1 MKTVWRVFSYLKRYP
16 WMAAG
21 TLTCAI
27 LSTLMVIVFPAT
39 AKWIIDDVVRANRP
53 DKLLPLILLA
63 AVAFLVQHGFKALRL
78 VLNNTFEQRVIFDLR
93 SDLYSHIQLLPLR
106 WFDNRATGDLM
117 TRVIEDVNSV
127 ERVLIDGIEQGVVA
141 ILQVVIVISVMFYL
155 NVKLALLAL
164 VPFPLLIAGALTYT
178 LTAHRRYRSQRRA
191 SSNMNAL
198 LHDNLAGVRQIKSFV
213 REREEHARFNRVS
226 DQLRHATLVVMRV
239 WAIYSPSMSMF
250 EAIGALLVLG
260 FGGHAVLTGAMQ
272 IGDLVAFLMLTAF
285 LYDPVS
291 RLHQLNQLVQAGRA
305 AGERVFEILDEQVE
319 AGAVAGIGDP
329 GTAITDRGY
338 KARILGDIR
347 YENVS
352 FSYVEGLPALRCVS
366 FHAPPGATVALVGA
380 TGAGKSTLVNLLVRF
395 YEFTSGE
402 IHIDG
407 KPVREYELRTL
418 REAIGVV
425 TQESFLFNGSI
436 RENLLMGKPDATDA
450 ELWRAVDAA
459 NARQFIERLPDGLES
474 VVGERGVKLSVG
486 EKQRL
491 SIARS
496 LLKDPPIL
504 ILDEATASVDTATER
519 LIQEALERLMANR
532 TSIVIAHRLSTIV
545 YAWKICAA
553 VPAKFARGLATA
565 RDRVAGGNHYLGK
578 SRARA
583 AITGLRRIPLSGRR
597 WCRCGRSRNRD
608 GLAGLQFTTVFD
620 VVGFLQFIDAYF
632 VHFGYGRQCLSAR
645 HDVRVAHSGGMRRR
659 HGWSGRIRRRGRA
672 LSNHDPWPD
681 VGNFLLQL

>member
-1 MKTVWRVFSYLKRYP
+1 
-16 WMAAG
+16 
-21 TLTCAI
+21 
-27 LSTLMVIVFPAT
+27 MVIVFPAA

-63 AVAFLVQHGFKALRL
+63 AVAFLVQHGFNALRL

-155 NVKLALLAL
+155 NMKLALLAL

-239 WAIYSPSMSMF
+239 WAIYNPSMSMF

-260 FGGHAVLTGAMQ
+260 FGAHAVLTGAMQ

-347 YENVS
+347 YENVN
-352 FSYVEGLPALRCVS
+352 FSYVEGLPALRHVS

-402 IHIDG
+402 IYIDG

-436 RENLLMGKPDATDA
+436 RENLLMGKPDATGA

-491 SIARS
+491 SIARA

-545 YAWKICAA
+545 YADQIL
-553 VPAKFARGLATA
+553 VL
-565 RDRVAGGNHYLGK
+565 DH
-578 SRARA
+578 
-583 AITGLRRIPLSGRR
+583 
-597 WCRCGRSRNRD
+597 
-608 GLAGLQFTTVFD
+608 
-620 VVGFLQFIDAYF
+620 
-632 VHFGYGRQCLSAR
+632 
-645 HDVRVAHSGGMRRR
+645 
-659 HGWSGRIRRRGRA
+659 GRIIERGT
-672 LSNHDPWPD
+672 HDE
-681 VGNFLLQL
+681 LLAQDGKYARLCRQSLLEVSPLRETDAQTEIVTSESLEREQQLPV

>member
-21 TLTCAI
+21 TLSCAI
-27 LSTLMVIVFPAT
+27 LTTLMVIVFPSAT
-39 AKWIIDDVVRANRP
+39 KWIINDVVRAQRP

-63 AVAFLVQHGFKALRL
+63 AVAFLLQHVFNSLRII
-78 VLNNTFEQRVIFDLR
+78 LNNTFEQKVIFDLR

-141 ILQVVIVISVMFYL
+141 ILQVMIVLGVMFYF
-155 NVKLALLAL
+155 NTKLALLAL
-164 VPFPLLIAGALTYT
+164 IPFPFLIVGALTYT
-178 LTAHRRYRSQRRA
+178 LTAHRRYRLQRRA
-191 SSNMNAL
+191 ASAMNAL
-198 LHDNLAGVRQIKSFV
+198 LHDNLSGVRQIKSFV
-213 REREEHARFNRVS
+213 REKEEHARFNRVS

-250 EAIGALLVLG
+250 EAFGAVLVLG
-260 FGGHAVLTGAMQ
+260 FGSHAVLTGAMR

-285 LYDPVS
+285 LYDPIS
-291 RLHQLNQLVQAGRA
+291 RLHQLNQLMQAGRA
-305 AGERVFEILDEQVE
+305 AGERVFEILDERVE
-319 AGAVAGIGDP
+319 P
-329 GTAITDRGY
+329 GWIDG
-338 KARILGDIR
+338 KMSARIAGDIR

-352 FSYVEGLPALRCVS
+352 FSYTEGLPALDRVS
-366 FHAPPGATVALVGA
+366 FHAVPGATVALVGA

-395 YEFTSGE
+395 YEFIGGE
-402 IHIDG
+402 IYIDG
-407 KPVREYELRTL
+407 RPIREYALRSL

-436 RENLLMGKPDATDA
+436 RENLLMGKPDASDV

-459 NARQFIERLPDGLES
+459 NAREFIERLPTGLES
-474 VVGERGVKLSVG
+474 VVGERGVKLSAG

-491 SIARS
+491 SIARA

-519 LIQEALERLMANR
+519 LIQEALERLMFHR

-545 YAWKICAA
+545 HADQIL
-553 VPAKFARGLATA
+553 VL
-565 RDRVAGGNHYLGK
+565 DH
-578 SRARA
+578 
-583 AITGLRRIPLSGRR
+583 
-597 WCRCGRSRNRD
+597 
-608 GLAGLQFTTVFD
+608 
-620 VVGFLQFIDAYF
+620 
-632 VHFGYGRQCLSAR
+632 
-645 HDVRVAHSGGMRRR
+645 
-659 HGWSGRIRRRGRA
+659 GRIIERGRHEELLA
-672 LSNHDPWPD
+672 FGGKYARLCEQSLLEVSPQPELESPADIDSLPIPVPD
-681 VGNFLLQL
+681 EQLPV